1 MLIAREVHRVRVE
14 VIKEVGK
21 VVQELHAV
29 SQPIMLVTVL
39 VVIYR
44 SSQDAI
50 FILKLVKRL

>member
-50 FILKLVKRL
+50 FILILVKRL

>member
-14 VIKEVGK
+14 IIKEVGK

-50 FILKLVKRL
+50 FILILVKRL

>member
-29 SQPIMLVTVL
+29 SQLIILVTL
-39 VVIYR
+39 
-44 SSQDAI
+44 
-50 FILKLVKRL
+50 

>member
-14 VIKEVGK
+14 VIEEVGK
-21 VVQELHAV
+21 VVKELNAV

>member
-29 SQPIMLVTVL
+29 SQPIMLVTV
-39 VVIYR
+39 
-44 SSQDAI
+44 
-50 FILKLVKRL
+50 

>member
-1 MLIAREVHRVRVE
+1 MIAREVHRVRVE
-14 VIKEVGK
+14 VIEEVGK

-50 FILKLVKRL
+50 FILILVKRL

>member
-29 SQPIMLVTVL
+29 SQPIMLVTVK

-50 FILKLVKRL
+50 FILILVKRL